1 MSVFSVG
8 TMCVHTGC
16 PITLAL
22 CIPNRGSFVP
32 NSKAQKGWSLIK
44 SHWGQYSQL
53 VQGWCHSITH
63 PTGSSLRY
71 TADWLPQQES
81 CGRQGGVGT
90 GQAWR
95 AFFSHWLKRVH
106 QDPDNPTDLFKSLS
120 EPTLFFFFFTKRKP
134 RKFPQAME
142 LFHQL
147 TLTCHG
153 TWKGQDSKIPCISR
167 SGLNNPLLQVAILCI
182 IGNSVA
188 PTRCREQSPQ
198 SWQYKMSLDVVNVP

>member
-81 CGRQGGVGT
+81 CGRQGGVGR
-90 GQAWR
+90 GLAKPGGHSL
-95 AFFSHWLKRVH
+95 A
-106 QDPDNPTDLFKSLS
+106 TDSNEFTKILTIQRICLNHSQNQHF
-120 EPTLFFFFFTKRKP
+120 FFFFFTKRKP

-142 LFHQL
+142 LFNQL
-147 TLTCHG
+147 SYLS
-153 TWKGQDSKIPCISR
+153 WNLKRARFQ
-167 SGLNNPLLQVAILCI
+167 NPLYFEKWA
-182 IGNSVA
+182 
-188 PTRCREQSPQ
+188 E
-198 SWQYKMSLDVVNVP
+198 